1 MGMKV
6 AYLTAGAGGMYC
18 GSCMRDNTLAA
29 ALQRTGRDVVL
40 IPVYSPIRTDEAD
53 VSRPCVFYGGI
64 NIFLQQ
70 RSGLFR
76 HTPRLFDRLL
86 DYPPLL
92 RQAMKSAGATPPS
105 DVTPLIISILQGE
118 TGAQRKELARLIDGL
133 AELQVQLVHL
143 PNALFVGL
151 ARRITEALGVPVV
164 CALTGED
171 IFIDKLP
178 ESPQSEVV
186 ELIHQGS
193 RHVKAFLSVSRYYA
207 DRAGE
212 RFGIAREKIHHVP
225 MGIRAEEPTDQ
236 ATDDSQSRASADESF
251 TIGYL
256 ARICPD
262 KGTHLLCDAFEE
274 LHRRGRACRLM
285 IAGYVGSGD
294 RGYYDRLQA
303 RMRKAGLSEFVEFL
317 GEVDRAE
324 KFHMLRQMDVFSVPT
339 VYREAKGLY
348 ILEALS
354 QGVPVVQPGHGSFP
368 ELIEATGGGILF
380 EPHSAT
386 ALADALERLMD
397 DPAKRSSLGN
407 AGRAAVRAAFT
418 DDIMAE
424 NVWEVFERVATRGE

>member
-1 MGMKV
+1 MKV

-29 ALQRTGRDVVL
+29 ALLRSGRDVVL

-53 VSRPCVFYGGI
+53 VSQSCVFYGGI

-92 RQAMKSAGATPPS
+92 RLAMKSVGATMPS

-118 TGAQRKELARLIDGL
+118 DGFQRKELARLIDGL
-133 AELQVQLVHL
+133 AELGAELVHL

-151 ARRITEALGVPVV
+151 ARRITEALDIPVV

-178 ESPQSEVV
+178 EPAQAEVV
-186 ELIHQGS
+186 ELIRQGS
-193 RHVKAFLSVSRYYA
+193 QHVKAFLSVSRYYA
-207 DRAGE
+207 DHASE
-212 RFGIAREKIHHVP
+212 RFGIAPEKIHHVP
-225 MGIRAEEPTDQ
+225 MGIRTDEPEDR
-236 ATDDSQSRASADESF
+236 ASDESQSQAADDGSF

-256 ARICPD
+256 ARVCPD
-262 KGTHLLCDAFEE
+262 KGTHVLCDAFEE

-294 RGYYDRLQA
+294 RGYYERLQS
-303 RMRKAGLSEFVEFL
+303 RMAEAGLTEFVEFL
-317 GEVDRAE
+317 GEVDRSE
-324 KFHMLRQMDVFSVPT
+324 KFHMLRRADVFSVPT

-354 QGVPVVQPGHGSFP
+354 QGVPVIQPDHGSFP
-368 ELIEATGGGILF
+368 ELIKATGGGILF

-386 ALADALERLMD
+386 ALADALEGLMD
-397 DPAKRSSLGN
+397 DPVKRAALGR
-407 AGRAAVRAAFT
+407 AGRTAVRAAFT
-418 DDIMAE
+418 DDMMAE
-424 NVWEVFERVATRGE
+424 KVWEVFERVARVGG

>member
-1 MGMKV
+1 
-6 AYLTAGAGGMYC
+6 
-18 GSCMRDNTLAA
+18 MRDNTLAA
-29 ALQRTGRDVVL
+29 ALLRSGRDVVL
-40 IPVYSPIRTDEAD
+40 IPVYSPIRTDEVD
-53 VSRPCVFYGGI
+53 VSEPCVFYGGI

-92 RQAMKSAGATPPS
+92 RRAMKSAGATTPS

-118 TGAQRKELARLIDGL
+118 SGAQRKELARLIDGL
-133 AELQVQLVHL
+133 AEMEVQLVHL

-151 ARRITEALGVPVV
+151 AERISESLGVPVV
-164 CALTGED
+164 CTLTGED

-178 ESPQSEVV
+178 EPAQAEVV
-186 ELIHQGS
+186 ELIRRGG
-193 RHVKAFLSVSRYYA
+193 RHVEAFLSVSRYYA
-207 DRAGE
+207 DHASE
-212 RFGIAREKIHHVP
+212 RFGIAAEKIHHVP
-225 MGIRAEEPTDQ
+225 MGIRAEAPED
-236 ATDDSQSRASADESF
+236 RAADASLVRDGADEF
-251 TIGYL
+251 FNIGYL

-262 KGTHLLCDAFEE
+262 KGTHLVCDAFEE
-274 LHRRGRACRLM
+274 LHRRGRACRLI

-294 RGYYDRLQA
+294 RGYHEGLQDRMA
-303 RMRKAGLSEFVEFL
+303 RAGLAESVEFL

-324 KFHMLRQMDVFSVPT
+324 KFRMLRRIDVFSVPT

-354 QGVPVVQPGHGSFP
+354 QGVPVVQPDHGSFP

-380 EPHSAT
+380 EPHSPS

-397 DPAKRSSLGN
+397 DPSHRASLGC
-407 AGRAAVRAAFT
+407 AGSAAVRAAFT
-418 DDIMAE
+418 DEIMAE
-424 NVWEVFERVATRGE
+424 NVWKVFERAARHHT

>member
-1 MGMKV
+1 MKV

-29 ALQRTGRDVVL
+29 ALLRGGRDVVL
-40 IPVYSPIRTDEAD
+40 IPVYSPIRTDETD
-53 VSRPCVFYGGI
+53 VSQSCVYYGGI

-70 RSGLFR
+70 QSGLFR

-92 RQAMKSAGATPPS
+92 RRAMKSAGSTTPS

-118 TGAQRKELARLIDGL
+118 AGAQRKELARLIDGL
-133 AELQVQLVHL
+133 AELNVQLVHL

-151 ARRITEALGVPVV
+151 ARRMTEALGVPVV
-164 CALTGED
+164 CTLTGED

-178 ESPQSEVV
+178 DSAQAEVV
-186 ELIHQGS
+186 ELIRQGS
-193 RHVKAFLSVSRYYA
+193 RHVAAFLSLTRYYA
-207 DRAGE
+207 NHAGE
-212 RFGIAREKIHHVP
+212 RFGLPPEKVHYVP
-225 MGIRAEEPTDQ
+225 MGICAEERDDQ
-236 ATDDSQSRASADESF
+236 PNDDAHLQAGNDGPF

-274 LHRRGRACRLM
+274 LHRRGRECRLV
-285 IAGYVGSGD
+285 IAGYTGSGD
-294 RGYYDRLQA
+294 RGYHERLQA
-303 RMRKAGLSEFVEFL
+303 RLVGQNLQGFVEFL
-317 GEVDRAE
+317 GEVDRAG
-324 KFHMLRQMDVFSVPT
+324 KFDMLRRIDVLSVPT
-339 VYREAKGLY
+339 LYREAKGLY

-354 QGVPVVQPGHGSFP
+354 QGVPVVQPDHGSFP

-397 DPAKRSSLGN
+397 DPSLRASLGR
-407 AGRAAVRAAFT
+407 AGRAAVRASFT

-424 NVWEVFERVATRGE
+424 KVWDVFERVARLHG

>member
-1 MGMKV
+1 
-6 AYLTAGAGGMYC
+6 
-18 GSCMRDNTLAA
+18 MRDNTLAA
-29 ALQRTGRDVVL
+29 ALLRSGRDVVL
-40 IPVYSPIRTDEAD
+40 IPVYSPIRTDEPD
-53 VSRPCVFYGGI
+53 VSQACVFYGGI

-92 RQAMKSAGATPPS
+92 RRAMKSAGATAPS

-133 AELQVQLVHL
+133 AELGAELVHL

-164 CALTGED
+164 CTLTGED

-178 ESPQSEVV
+178 ESAQSEVV
-186 ELIHQGS
+186 ELIRQGS
-193 RHVKAFLSVSRYYA
+193 RHVQAFLSVSRYYA
-207 DRAGE
+207 DYASE
-212 RFGIAREKIHHVP
+212 RFGIGREKIYHVP
-225 MGIRAEEPTDQ
+225 MGIRAEDPEDRSG
-236 ATDDSQSRASADESF
+236 DDARSRARTGESF

-294 RGYYDRLQA
+294 QGYHERLQA
-303 RMRKAGLSEFVEFL
+303 RMGEKSLQGFVEFL
-317 GEVDRAE
+317 GEVDRAG
-324 KFHMLRQMDVFSVPT
+324 KFRMLREIDVFSVPT

-348 ILEALS
+348 ILEALA
-354 QGVPVVQPGHGSFP
+354 QGVPVVQPDHGSFP
-368 ELIEATGGGILF
+368 ELIKATGGGILF

-397 DPAKRSSLGN
+397 DPSKRASLGS
-407 AGRAAVRAAFT
+407 AGRGAVRASFT

-424 NVWEVFERVATRGE
+424 NVWAVFEGVAAPGE